1 MMDEG
6 ARDDIRN
13 WQLERYLLGELPAD
27 EAQAVRDAL
36 ARDETLRHRLAAL
49 ERSNTEILAHHPSRV
64 MAAAIRA
71 RLAGEWPA
79 RRERRS
85 WLGGFTRRP
94 ALATAL
100 GLAALVASFGVLA
113 PVWRATRPPIA
124 PTRVKGLAPHV
135 LLYRQTAPSAVEA
148 LSPGSAVRNN
158 DVVQIAYQAAGRRYG
173 VIVSVDGQGIV
184 TRHLPKTGAQAAAL
198 QAGPPVPLAEA
209 YKLDDAPDFERFY
222 LVTADE
228 PFTVDAVIAAVRRRY
243 DGLAESTPAGDRL
256 DLPESFGQ
264 FSLVLRKESSR

>member
-173 VIVSVDGQGIV
+173 VIV
-184 TRHLPKTGAQAAAL
+184 
-198 QAGPPVPLAEA
+198 
-209 YKLDDAPDFERFY
+209 
-222 LVTADE
+222 
-228 PFTVDAVIAAVRRRY
+228 
-243 DGLAESTPAGDRL
+243 
-256 DLPESFGQ
+256 
-264 FSLVLRKESSR
+264 